1 MAPPQKAVGK
11 RGGTDYEPLVQSGDE
26 TPSRQGTAAPF
37 PAGAGAAGLAQLVE
51 HVICNHGV
59 TGSNPVAGTN
69 T

>member
-1 MAPPQKAVGK
+1 MRRRNAI
-11 RGGTDYEPLVQSGDE
+11 
-26 TPSRQGTAAPF
+26 AAGHGCPF

-69 T
+69 KNNTNKNNDIATQKIQ